1 MTDYNINPFG
11 QSAVMPAGYPIANDL
26 DTNRADKA
34 LSAAMGY
41 KLARSSGGSQWKGKK
56 WYAYGTS
63 LTDTENYPSYPTP
76 KPYGMYAKALRD
88 MSGMIMYNKG
98 ISGGGLM
105 NSNQNIL
112 AAIRNTTD
120 GKTEAD
126 LITLECMI
134 NDQYFTF
141 GNVDDVG
148 TDSFLGCLANC
159 IKYLQQNTTAQIVII
174 ASPQNSRDSATNM
187 HGTAPAGATTVQ
199 MIPTYRFVSDNRT
212 WAERADLVRLLCEMY
227 GVYFINPV
235 HALGY
240 YRKPT
245 DNVDHP
251 YYADVYHHTALGGY
265 VFASYIWSILK
276 DIPLFYTAIPT

>member
-1 MTDYNINPFG
+1 MTDININPFG
-11 QSAVMPAGYPIANDL
+11 ASAVMPEGYPIADDL
-26 DTNRADKA
+26 ITNSAQKA
-34 LSAAMGY
+34 LSARQGK
-41 KLARSSGGSQWKGKK
+41 KLAEQMPGAQWKGKK

-63 LTDTENYPSYPTP
+63 LTDTENYPN
-76 KPYGMYAKALRD
+76 KPYGWYAKALRD
-88 MSGMIMYNKG
+88 MSGMLMYNKG
-98 ISGGGLM
+98 IAGGGLM
-105 NSNQNIL
+105 NSSQNVL
-112 AAIRNTTD
+112 AAIRNTSD

-148 TDSFLGCLANC
+148 TNSFLGCLANC
-159 IKYLQQNTTAQIVII
+159 IMYLQQNTTAQIVII

-187 HGTAPAGATTVQ
+187 HGTAPAGETTVQ

-276 DIPLFYTAIPT
+276 DIPLFYKAIPT